1 MLYVA
6 KINIQN
12 GGFMSDIYF
21 LENTNKDFIDL
32 YLCYC
37 GMEQCAPLYSFG
49 PAIRPNYL
57 LHYVLDGKG
66 YYYVNNEKYE
76 VNKNEGFLICPNVVT
91 FYQADEENPW
101 TYLWIGIDGEK
112 VETYLKAAGLNNDT
126 LIFKYNDG
134 DLLKEYILEMLKHNT
149 SSSSDSLKI
158 EGLLYMFFSEL
169 AKQNKSDPIHK
180 NDINNNYINK
190 AIEFIQNN
198 YHNPI
203 KVSDIAN
210 YVCLNRSYLSTVFQ
224 NNLNMSPQKFLMEFR
239 ITKAATLLYDTDLP
253 ITNIAYS
260 CGYSDPLAFSKA
272 FKKIKGVSPKE
283 YRLKKKETTEKFLLN
298 EIK

>member
-1 MLYVA
+1 MLYIA

-224 NNLNMSPQKFLMEFR
+224 NNLNKKKKKFLMEFR
-239 ITKAATLLYDTDLP
+239 ITKAATLLYDTD
-253 ITNIAYS
+253 YKY
-260 CGYSDPLAFSKA
+260 C
-272 FKKIKGVSPKE
+272 
-283 YRLKKKETTEKFLLN
+283 LLLWLF
-298 EIK
+298 

>member
-1 MLYVA
+1 MLYIA

-198 YHNPI
+198 YHNSI
-203 KVSDIAN
+203 KVTDIAN
-210 YVCLNRSYLSTVFQ
+210 YICLNRSYLTSIFQ
-224 NNLNMSPQKFLMEFR
+224 SNLNMSPQKFLMKFR
-239 ITKAATLLYDTDLP
+239 ITKAAELLYNTDLP
-253 ITNIAYS
+253 IANIAYS
-260 CGYSDPLAFSKA
+260 CGYSDPLAFSKT
-272 FKKIKGVSPKE
+272 FKKIKGVSPKQ
-283 YRLKKKETTEKFLLN
+283 YRDTKKETTKKFLLSQ
-298 EIK
+298 

>member
-1 MLYVA
+1 
-6 KINIQN
+6 
-12 GGFMSDIYF
+12 MSDIYF

-158 EGLLYMFFSEL
+158 EGVTIFEWLESLPTTDCRRLWESTICDLYNHIGGHNE
-169 AKQNKSDPIHK
+169 
-180 NDINNNYINK
+180 YILTGQLVG
-190 AIEFIQNN
+190 F
-198 YHNPI
+198 
-203 KVSDIAN
+203 AN
-210 YVCLNRSYLSTVFQ
+210 YFVCSLQHLFFVVFYIVGQSDCLSPDAFLKLLDNYVFQ
-224 NNLNMSPQKFLMEFR
+224 KQ
-239 ITKAATLLYDTDLP
+239 
-253 ITNIAYS
+253 
-260 CGYSDPLAFSKA
+260 
-272 FKKIKGVSPKE
+272 
-283 YRLKKKETTEKFLLN
+283 
-298 EIK
+298 

>member
-1 MLYVA
+1 
-6 KINIQN
+6 
-12 GGFMSDIYF
+12 MSDIYF

-203 KVSDIAN
+203 KVTDIAD
-210 YVCLNRSYLSTVFQ
+210 YICLNRSYLTSIFQ
-224 NNLNMSPQKFLMEFR
+224 SNLNMSPQKFLMKFR
-239 ITKAATLLYDTDLP
+239 ITKAAELLYNTDLP
-253 ITNIAYS
+253 ISNIAYS
-260 CGYSDPLAFSKA
+260 CGYSDPLAFSKT

-283 YRLKKKETTEKFLLN
+283 YRNTKKETTEKYLLSN
-298 EIK
+298 EIN

>member
-1 MLYVA
+1 MLYIA

-169 AKQNKSDPIHK
+169 AKQNKSVPIHK

-239 ITKAATLLYDTDLP
+239 IRKAEELLYQTDLP
-253 ITNIAYS
+253 IGDIARS
-260 CGYSDPLAFSKA
+260 CGYSDPLAFSRS
-272 FKKIKGVSPKE
+272 FKKFKGVNPTL
-283 YRLKKKETTEKFLLN
+283 YREEKRKFSNKLTQLPD
-298 EIK
+298 K

>member
-1 MLYVA
+1 MRILIVDDEILIRNVI
-6 KINIQN
+6 KEINIEN
-12 GGFMSDIYF
+12 GGFMLDIYF
-21 LENTNKDFIDL
+21 LENTNKDFTDL

-210 YVCLNRSYLSTVFQ
+210 YICLNRSYLSTVFQ

-239 ITKAATLLYDTDLP
+239 ITKAATWSYVNILDTKSQ
-253 ITNIAYS
+253 T
-260 CGYSDPLAFSKA
+260 
-272 FKKIKGVSPKE
+272 
-283 YRLKKKETTEKFLLN
+283 FLCCTSS
-298 EIK
+298 

>member
-1 MLYVA
+1 
-6 KINIQN
+6 
-12 GGFMSDIYF
+12 MSDIHF

-198 YHNPI
+198 YHNSI
-203 KVSDIAN
+203 KVTDIAN
-210 YVCLNRSYLSTVFQ
+210 YICLNRSYLTSIFQ
-224 NNLNMSPQKFLMEFR
+224 SNLNMSPQKFLMKFR
-239 ITKAATLLYDTDLP
+239 ITKAAELLYNTDLP
-253 ITNIAYS
+253 IANIAYS
-260 CGYSDPLAFSKA
+260 CGYSDPLAFSKT
-272 FKKIKGVSPKE
+272 FKKIKGVSPKQ
-283 YRLKKKETTEKFLLN
+283 YRDTKKETTKKFLLSQ
-298 EIK
+298 

>member
-1 MLYVA
+1 
-6 KINIQN
+6 
-12 GGFMSDIYF
+12 MSDIYF

-198 YHNPI
+198 YHNSI
-203 KVSDIAN
+203 KVTDIAN
-210 YVCLNRSYLSTVFQ
+210 YICLNRSYLTSIFQ
-224 NNLNMSPQKFLMEFR
+224 SNLNMSPQKFLMKFR
-239 ITKAATLLYDTDLP
+239 ITKAAELLYNTDLP
-253 ITNIAYS
+253 IANIAYS
-260 CGYSDPLAFSKA
+260 CGYSDPLAFSKT
-272 FKKIKGVSPKE
+272 FKKIKGVSPKQ
-283 YRLKKKETTEKFLLN
+283 YRDTKKETTKKFLLSQ
-298 EIK
+298 

>member
-1 MLYVA
+1 
-6 KINIQN
+6 
-12 GGFMSDIYF
+12 MSDIYF

-91 FYQADEENPW
+91 FYQ
-101 TYLWIGIDGEK
+101 

-203 KVSDIAN
+203 KVSDI
-210 YVCLNRSYLSTVFQ
+210 
-224 NNLNMSPQKFLMEFR
+224 
-239 ITKAATLLYDTDLP
+239 
-253 ITNIAYS
+253 
-260 CGYSDPLAFSKA
+260 
-272 FKKIKGVSPKE
+272 FK
-283 YRLKKKETTEKFLLN
+283 LF
-298 EIK
+298 

>member
-1 MLYVA
+1 
-6 KINIQN
+6 
-12 GGFMSDIYF
+12 MSDIYF

-198 YHNPI
+198 YHNSI
-203 KVSDIAN
+203 KVTDIAD
-210 YVCLNRSYLSTVFQ
+210 YICLNRSYLTSIFQ
-224 NNLNMSPQKFLMEFR
+224 SNLNMSPQKFLMKFR
-239 ITKAATLLYDTDLP
+239 ITKAAELLYNTDLP
-253 ITNIAYS
+253 IANIAYS
-260 CGYSDPLAFSKA
+260 CGYSDPLAFSKT
-272 FKKIKGVSPKE
+272 FKKIKGVSPKQ
-283 YRLKKKETTEKFLLN
+283 YRDTKKETTKKFLLSQ
-298 EIK
+298 